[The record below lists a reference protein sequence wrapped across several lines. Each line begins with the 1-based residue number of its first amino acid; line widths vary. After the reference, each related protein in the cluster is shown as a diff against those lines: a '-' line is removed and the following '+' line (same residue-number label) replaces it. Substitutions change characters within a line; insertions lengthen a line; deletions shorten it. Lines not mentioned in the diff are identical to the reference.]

1 MIDFCKTSHRK
12 NQIRSDQICAAC
24 GIWAKSES
32 DFMEDFIFCTK
43 CPQSFHEECVSQCGS
58 PEDIKQKCN
67 CIDVMNLRTN
77 DLYNCTE
84 PRDARLLFRIVT
96 NGDNQVHH
104 NNDGTTF
111 FNYTKHPSIKWK
123 EQSYEVGHCIKIRNA
138 FGSGFED
145 KIGMIKEIFVYDEA
159 QKVPSCSILWFWKER
174 EVCNFLLES
183 LHKNAK
189 DYSQA
194 FSKMLV
200 NIVVR
205 KS

>member
-1 MIDFCKTSHRK
+1 MTDFCKTSHRI

-111 FNYTKHPSIKWK
+111 LIIPSIPALNGKSK
-123 EQSYEVGHCIKIRNA
+123 VMK
-138 FGSGFED
+138 SGTASRFATPS
-145 KIGMIKEIFVYDEA
+145 EA
-159 QKVPSCSILWFWKER
+159 TLR
-174 EVCNFLLES
+174 T
-183 LHKNAK
+183 
-189 DYSQA
+189 
-194 FSKMLV
+194 
-200 NIVVR
+200 
-205 KS
+205 KSE